1 MIVAAL
7 DALSDNNS
15 DGVLSCRDEPGHDIL
30 DACLDAIA
38 DDDGPSDAE
47 PVIAVSVDELANV
60 ALDGLSDT
68 VSEVGSENRCGNHIV
83 EIGESVDV
91 LAAHGLADLDSF
103 LVTLEHGET
112 QVFVPPALAS
122 RTAIDK
128 LIWLS
133 GCLPDSEAPQDE
145 LNLAKYFINGEH
157 TVGQNLS
164 SRETVGSELSRR
176 CKFAEARQLAMA
188 LAMVVEKAMW
198 RRVVGASIYAKF
210 LYDQMAT
217 AGAENCY
224 KLALHLVA
232 GSYDGVDLK
241 LRTDGMCQ
249 VPANIV
255 RAEMDRVPDA
265 ADDAQKAAALY
276 PHYGLALEKQVH
288 EDAGPTK
295 VLQSE
300 YHNVVVV
307 GLPNGTV
314 SVTIGNQ
321 LDMLQT
327 SDHTTGDVMAALV
340 SRHNLATVTDA
351 SKFDRY
357 VRSVCTDRYYPN
369 KTGEAEVAHRF
380 LNALLHLFCHCH
392 VLACK
397 LKFTKVLW
405 KSAAN
410 GARAYLRS
418 LRAPGQMRYFRAA
431 ARVVLWRKLQV
442 ERGPSHLQD
451 GAAEYKVF
459 ILDIL
464 ASRDEG

>member
-1 MIVAAL
+1 M
-7 DALSDNNS
+7 
-15 DGVLSCRDEPGHDIL
+15 GWHW
-30 DACLDAIA
+30 
-38 DDDGPSDAE
+38 
-47 PVIAVSVDELANV
+47 
-60 ALDGLSDT
+60 
-68 VSEVGSENRCGNHIV
+68 
-83 EIGESVDV
+83 
-91 LAAHGLADLDSF
+91 
-103 LVTLEHGET
+103 
-112 QVFVPPALAS
+112 
-122 RTAIDK
+122 K
-128 LIWLS
+128 
-133 GCLPDSEAPQDE
+133 
-145 LNLAKYFINGEH
+145 
-157 TVGQNLS
+157 
-164 SRETVGSELSRR
+164 
-176 CKFAEARQLAMA
+176 
-188 LAMVVEKAMW
+188 
-198 RRVVGASIYAKF
+198 
-210 LYDQMAT
+210 
-217 AGAENCY
+217 
-224 KLALHLVA
+224 
-232 GSYDGVDLK
+232 
-241 LRTDGMCQ
+241 
-249 VPANIV
+249 
-255 RAEMDRVPDA
+255 
-265 ADDAQKAAALY
+265 
-276 PHYGLALEKQVH
+276 KQVH

-340 SRHNLATVTDA
+340 SRHNLGTVTDA

-392 VLACK
+392 VLACE

-418 LRAPGQMRYFRAA
+418 LRAPGQMSYFRAA

-442 ERGPSHLQD
+442 KRGPVHLQE
-451 GAAEYKVF
+451 GAEEYKVF

-464 ASRDEG
+464 LPAGTKANRVLRRKLLLLLPGDWRSPVLDFFSNDSKEEVFKLLDKEIIQEFFGVTPAK